1 MTYFKNK
8 KIFRRIIAVV
18 ILLVAAFLLLSIPP
32 SELEVPDAERS
43 EFSRAFFWNQNARW
57 DSLEARYKAARIA
70 GCEQVRNALHDG
82 MQDLAHLL
90 ATIDTRRLPS
100 TAMDFTRLE
109 EQFFSLAPLAAT
121 CPENVQDYCNLAS
134 RIRTSV
140 KQQSELWDMNDRQ
153 TRETLYRLLYGSRSA
168 VEEVMLQIPRTQN
181 RSPLLHGFDESS
193 STPKATL
200 LGVTIHSGDI
210 LVSRGGAPTSA
221 LIARGNDFPGNFSHI
236 ALAHVDSGSGRL
248 SIIESHIERGV
259 AISTPEEYLRDTKL
273 RVMILRLRADLPAM
287 MQDPLLPHHA
297 ATSMLERAVSRHIP
311 YDFTMDY
318 ADTTNLFCS
327 EVASTAYRMHG
338 VQLWTGMSH
347 ISSKGLRRWLADFG
361 VTHFTTQEPSDLEYD
376 PQLRVVAEWRD
387 IETLRKDHIDNAVTE
402 AMLEGAERGD
412 RLMYRWYMLPPARLV
427 KAYCSILNLL
437 GKQGKIPEGM
447 SATAA
452 LKHEYYTERHK
463 QIVASVLKR
472 ARTFLIK
479 EKIEPPYWELLRMS
493 REASAEIP
501 E

>member
-1 MTYFKNK
+1 MYFKNK
-8 KIFRRIIAVV
+8 KIFRRLIAVIILFIIA
-18 ILLVAAFLLLSIPP
+18 FFLLSIPSSDP
-32 SELEVPDAERS
+32 DVPDADHS
-43 EFSRAFFWNQNARW
+43 ESSRAFLWNQNARW
-57 DSLEARYKAARIA
+57 DSLEARYQAARIA
-70 GCEQVRNALHDG
+70 GCEQVHIALHDG
-82 MQDLAHLL
+82 MRNLVHLL
-90 ATIDTRRLPS
+90 ATIDARQLPS
-100 TAMDFTRLE
+100 TAMEFSRLE
-109 EQFFSLAPLAAT
+109 EQFFQVAPLAAT

-134 RIRTSV
+134 KIRTSI

-153 TRETLYRLLYGSRSA
+153 TRETLYRLLYGGRSA
-168 VEEVMLQIPRTQN
+168 VEEVVLQIPRTQYH
-181 RSPLLHGFDESS
+181 SPLQHGFDEFS

-259 AISTPEEYLRDTKL
+259 AISTPEEYLRDAKL

-287 MQDPLLPHHA
+287 TQDPLLPHHA
-297 ATSMLERAVSRHIP
+297 ATSMFERAVARHIP
-311 YDFTMDY
+311 YDFTMNY

-327 EVASTAYRMHG
+327 EVASTAYRMRG

-347 ISSKGLRRWLADFG
+347 ISSRGLRRWLADFG

-402 AMLEGAERGD
+402 VMLEGAERGD

-427 KAYCSILNLL
+427 KAYCMILNLL
-437 GKQGKIPEGM
+437 GMQGKIPEGM

-463 QIVASVLKR
+463 QIVASVLTR
-472 ARTFLIK
+472 AHTFLIK
-479 EKIEPPYWELLRMS
+479 EKIEPPFWELLRMS
-493 REASAEIP
+493 RKALAELH